1 MRIGVKIGIG
11 IDIGSSL
18 IGTQIGHFIF
28 FTSLSL
34 FIVFILI
41 FLYNNSISQEIL
53 SMTPEYENL
62 INSLISDGYLKTP
75 LLIEAFKNIDRQDF
89 VPEEYKNSAY
99 INEPLPIGFEQTI
112 SQPLTVAFLMELLE
126 PKPGEKILDIGA
138 GSGWSAA
145 LLAYVVGKENLQSEI
160 RNPKIIGIERLSE
173 LKEFAEKNL
182 AKYGFIDPIKNKTP
196 QAPLETSANFY
207 SDLTL
212 RPDGKQKKSLTGQAS
227 GDAPSAGRISNGVE
241 KGIAMIVCA
250 DGVKG
255 YRKEAPYDKILAGA
269 AAKGDVPAEW
279 KKQLK
284 IGGRIVAPVG
294 NSIVVIDKTG
304 KGKYSR
310 KEHFGFSFVPLISDK

>member
-1 MRIGVKIGIG
+1 
-11 IDIGSSL
+11 
-18 IGTQIGHFIF
+18 
-28 FTSLSL
+28 
-34 FIVFILI
+34 
-41 FLYNNSISQEIL
+41 
-53 SMTPEYENL
+53 MTPEYENL

-212 RPDGKQKKSLTGQAS
+212 RHDGKQKSL
-227 GDAPSAGRISNGVE
+227 
-241 KGIAMIVCA
+241 
-250 DGVKG
+250 
-255 YRKEAPYDKILAGA
+255 
-269 AAKGDVPAEW
+269 
-279 KKQLK
+279 
-284 IGGRIVAPVG
+284 
-294 NSIVVIDKTG
+294 
-304 KGKYSR
+304 
-310 KEHFGFSFVPLISDK
+310 

>member
-1 MRIGVKIGIG
+1 M
-11 IDIGSSL
+11 
-18 IGTQIGHFIF
+18 
-28 FTSLSL
+28 
-34 FIVFILI
+34 
-41 FLYNNSISQEIL
+41 NEN
-53 SMTPEYENL
+53 YENL

-89 VPEEYKNSAY
+89 VTEEYKNSAY
-99 INEPLPIGFEQTI
+99 VNEPLPIGFEQTI

-138 GSGWSAA
+138 GSGWTSAI
-145 LLAYVVGKENLQSEI
+145 LAYVTSGEWLKSKINPSAGGQKSKIDEEQGGKGLV
-160 RNPKIIGIERLSE
+160 IGIECIPE

-182 AKYGFIDPIKNKTP
+182 AKYGFI
-196 QAPLETSANFY
+196 
-207 SDLTL
+207 
-212 RPDGKQKKSLTGQAS
+212 
-227 GDAPSAGRISNGVE
+227 E
-241 KGIAMIVCA
+241 KGIVKLFSA

-255 YRKEAPYDKILAGA
+255 YKKEAPYDKIIAGA

-294 NSIVVIDKTG
+294 NSVVVIDKTG